1 MAAGTPAMLAWEAE
15 GQRLQAQLDGVDNEW
30 RIARAEVRNSGDNIN
45 RIAVENAALLEEELI
60 RLNDD
65 IAYHM
70 RKRPR
75 Q

>member
-15 GQRLQAQLDGVDNEW
+15 GQRLQTQLDKVDNEW

-45 RIAVENAALLEEELI
+45 RMAVENAALLEEELT

-65 IAYHM
+65 IAHHM

>member
-15 GQRLQAQLDGVDNEW
+15 GQRLQAQLDQLDNEW
-30 RIARAEVRNSGDNIN
+30 RSARAEVRNSGDNIN
-45 RIAVENAALLEEELI
+45 RMAVENATLLEEELI

-65 IAYHM
+65 IAYHL